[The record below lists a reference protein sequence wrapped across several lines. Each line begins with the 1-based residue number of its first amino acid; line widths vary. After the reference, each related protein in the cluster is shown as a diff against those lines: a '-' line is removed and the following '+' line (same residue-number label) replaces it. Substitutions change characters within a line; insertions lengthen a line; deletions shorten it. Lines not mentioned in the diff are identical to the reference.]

1 MIILVPETIKAE
13 LLAATTGLQSVVEL
27 AFYAEDGP
35 APAAL
40 AEAEAIFRW
49 VGGKRF
55 SQLVA
60 DAPRLRWLHTA
71 SAGVDHVFTPEVLAQ
86 AESGALAL
94 SDSGPAFGPA
104 ISEWVL
110 MMMLAAARHLPEQ
123 QEHQRNRSWQA
134 VKGQREIF
142 GATVG
147 IVGLG
152 PIGRAVAERAKAFG
166 MRVVGLRR
174 SPQPVDS
181 VDEVLTG
188 SAGLETLI
196 AASDYVVLAAA
207 LTGETHHL
215 IGAEQLARIKPDAW
229 LINIA
234 RGGMVDESALI
245 QALQSGQI
253 AGAAL
258 DVFAAEPLQADSPLW
273 GMPNVL
279 ISPHNSG
286 GWTPGLRARQLA
298 IFVENLRRFAKGE
311 ALENV
316 VDIARGY

>member
-1 MIILVPETIKAE
+1 MIILVPEVIKPE
-13 LLAATTGLQSVVEL
+13 ILAAATDLQSVVDL
-27 AFYAEDGP
+27 AFYTEDGP
-35 APAAL
+35 ALAAL
-40 AEAEAIFRW
+40 PEAEALFRW
-49 VGGKRF
+49 MGGKRF

-71 SAGVDHVFTPEVLAQ
+71 SAGVDHVLTPEVLAQ

-94 SDSGPAFGPA
+94 TDSGPAFGPA

-110 MMMLAAARHLPEQ
+110 MTMLAAARHLPEQ
-123 QEHQRNRSWQA
+123 QENQRDRSWQA
-134 VKGQREIF
+134 VKGQRELY

-166 MRVVGLRR
+166 MRVIGLRR
-174 SPQPVDS
+174 MMQPVDS
-181 VDEVLTG
+181 VDDVLTG
-188 SAGLETLI
+188 PGGLETLL

-207 LTGETHHL
+207 LTGETKHL
-215 IGAEQLARIKPDAW
+215 IGAEQFAWMKPDAW

-234 RGGMVDESALI
+234 RGGMVDEAALI
-245 QALQSGQI
+245 QALQSCQI

-258 DVFAAEPLQADSPLW
+258 DVFAAEPLPPDSPLW
-273 GMPNVL
+273 GMQNVL

-298 IFVENLRRFAKGE
+298 IFVENLRRFAAGE
-311 ALENV
+311 VLENV
-316 VDIARGY
+316 VNIARGY